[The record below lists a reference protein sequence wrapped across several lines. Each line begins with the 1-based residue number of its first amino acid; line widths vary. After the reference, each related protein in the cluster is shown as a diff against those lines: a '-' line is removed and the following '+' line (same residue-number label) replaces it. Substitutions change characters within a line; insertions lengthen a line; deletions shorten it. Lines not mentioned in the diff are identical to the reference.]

1 MEEEKCLF
9 YWTYMTLAFVFGF
22 GFGARSFGDGG
33 GPTWV
38 YHGWLVVLYCTNF
51 V

>member
-1 MEEEKCLF
+1 MEEEKFLF
-9 YWTYMTLAFVFGF
+9 NWTHMTLAFVF